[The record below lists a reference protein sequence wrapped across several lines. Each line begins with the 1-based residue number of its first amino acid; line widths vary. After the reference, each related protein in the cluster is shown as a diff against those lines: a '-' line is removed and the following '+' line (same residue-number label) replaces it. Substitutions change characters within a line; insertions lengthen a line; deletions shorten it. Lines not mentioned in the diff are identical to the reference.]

1 MNAANIG
8 RPEVRARCLPLSR
21 KDHAP
26 ASGENSSSGVRW
38 WLIVRPQ
45 FEIPRLLP
53 ITTAGNISSPLAKRS
68 APFEPVPN
76 GPTCEH
82 LGPFGSAKPT
92 LLFGDSR
99 RCRVPRG
106 QSGKMPGPANFFVKF
121 SARNNVG
128 EGRSS
133 LRALPLVGT
142 AEIDAPPADRNTT
155 WAWQQEGGRD
165 AIKGRLF
172 LTVTPRRPRRSRV
185 SAIAARP

>member
-106 QSGKMPGPANFFVKF
+106 SKRKNAGAGQFLWKVFREGQRRRG
-121 SARNNVG
+121 NVVAT
-128 EGRSS
+128 SPS
-133 LRALPLVGT
+133 
-142 AEIDAPPADRNTT
+142 
-155 WAWQQEGGRD
+155 
-165 AIKGRLF
+165 
-172 LTVTPRRPRRSRV
+172 RRSRRRNRCPARWPQRYV
-185 SAIAARP
+185 GLAARGRAGSA

>member
-106 QSGKMPGPANFFVKF
+106 QSGKMPGPANFFGKF
-121 SARNNVG
+121 SARDNG
-128 EGRSS
+128 GRGMSS
-133 LRALPLVGT
+133 LQVLPFLAA
-142 AEIDAPPADRNTT
+142 AEIDALPGNRNGALVWPA
-155 WAWQQEGGRD
+155 GG
-165 AIKGRLF
+165 
-172 LTVTPRRPRRSRV
+172 
-185 SAIAARP
+185 SA